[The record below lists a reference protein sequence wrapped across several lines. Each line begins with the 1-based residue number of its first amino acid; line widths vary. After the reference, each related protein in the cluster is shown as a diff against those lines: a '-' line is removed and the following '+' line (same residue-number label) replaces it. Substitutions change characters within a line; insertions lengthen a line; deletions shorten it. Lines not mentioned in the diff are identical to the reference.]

1 MREIAFLMPSWSVC
15 ILVVN
20 GPLEASQAM
29 VTCRAGRQAE
39 FSHTHMQTKFGSL
52 CAMQRR
58 RTTLETF
65 LAAPGVLSSTQRSLI
80 FWELEAAVSRIQKG
94 CLVALA
100 IQYYSSSWLRFSGG
114 WKWQKNDEQKHKEL
128 LEAERSKCVAG
139 GE

>member
-1 MREIAFLMPSWSVC
+1 MSERNCLSDAVRVRLHTSSERAC
-15 ILVVN
+15 R
-20 GPLEASQAM
+20 SQSSHGNLQ
-29 VTCRAGRQAE
+29 GRQAE

-52 CAMQRR
+52 CAMLRR

-65 LAAPGVLSSTQRSLI
+65 LAAPGGLSSTQRSLI
-80 FWELEAAVSRIQKG
+80 FWELEAVSRIQKG

-114 WKWQKNDEQKHKEL
+114 WKWQKNDGQKHKEL

-139 GE
+139 SE